1 MKLQKLTAFLL
12 SAVCA
17 AAPAALHGT
26 ALQNARAVSAE
37 DAGVIAKLPDWIPN
51 DYESALAFRNTY
63 GTTRTADGLICTV
76 FKEQYERVPEGE
88 PQGIKR
94 YELTVNGDAPKLLKD
109 TVCGTKESQYCYE
122 IVVVQPMTAGDYEVA
137 MADTWVKSSSLEPEL
152 DYVHYIGY
160 YTFHMDSDGNIT
172 ETDLNSWLPDC
183 ITEYKA
189 FKEQYSPVSVQGN
202 YLVFCLEQ
210 NAGTEYSWRPKYD
223 GSSDCLH
230 YEGLWECSEETAVPL
245 DGGTMCLLSV
255 FKAAEDGYVKID
267 YEYRSDLGDDSQPAE
282 KTLTADCMVLD
293 DAQTILL
300 PDAVRMQ
307 FIDADTGMQL
317 AFPNAQQPLHVLPT
331 LAYQTETE
339 GVYAYADLAAPLAD
353 SNPFVWHCPAHCTA
367 DIFALDLNADTLPK
381 GYTLPAEYKK
391 MKQLENGACDVT
403 FQIKKTGSEVKQYQA
418 KITLLD
424 YDTGE
429 PVIINYDGEFKL
441 CEMVYYDFGDGEE
454 DGVIANIT
462 ENPCLITNLPEKPV
476 ESETV
481 QLKSPRHYVY
491 PTDETNRMIPE
502 YFTVTQDKNGVYHMT
517 YRLKFVPTG
526 DFSGDKKFN
535 AEDIQAMQHWLLGDP
550 NISGEHWKGA
560 DFNGDNRIDA
570 RDLTMMKR
578 VYSDRRKPPVAV
590 SITETGGYDGIH
602 IEWNMY
608 AENGKYF
615 LTYWDAEPR
624 YVNGK
629 PVENEKIT
637 AEITEAEYSEIMAID
652 YDTIIAE
659 YYAVT
664 HLPVMDGINY
674 RTVLTRADGSART
687 TGANMSYVVLRFDE
701 ILENHLGR
709 TDEKGIAAQ

>member
-17 AAPAALHGT
+17 AAPFASHGLT
-26 ALQNARAVSAE
+26 LQSPLTVSAQ
-37 DAGVIAKLPDWIPN
+37 DTAVITKLPDWIPN
-51 DYESALAFRNTY
+51 DFESALAFRNTY
-63 GTTRTADGLICTV
+63 GATRIADGLICIV
-76 FKEQYERVPEGE
+76 FKQQYEKVPDGE

-94 YELTVNGDAPKLLKD
+94 YALTVNGDAPKTLKD
-109 TVCGTKESQYCYE
+109 VVYGTKESQYCYE
-122 IVVVQPMTAGDYEVA
+122 VVVVQPLTAGDYAVA
-137 MADTWVKSSSLEPEL
+137 MADTWVKSSSLEPQL
-152 DYVHYIGY
+152 NYVHYIGY
-160 YTFHMDSDGNIT
+160 YTFYTDSEGNIT
-172 ETDLNSWLPDC
+172 ETDLNSWLPDS

-210 NAGTEYSWRPKYD
+210 NAGTAYSWRPKFD

-230 YEGLWECSEETAVPL
+230 YEELSDCSSETAVPL

-267 YEYRSDLGDDSQPAE
+267 YEYRSNLGDDTLPAE
-282 KTLTADCMVLD
+282 KTLTADCMILD

-307 FIDADTGMQL
+307 FIDADTGIMLQ
-317 AFPNAQQPLHVLPT
+317 FPSAEQTLRVLPT

-353 SNPFVWHCPAHCTA
+353 SNPFVWHCPEHCTA
-367 DIFALDLNADTLPK
+367 DIFGLDLNADTLPE

-391 MKQLENGACDVT
+391 MKQFENGARDVT
-403 FQIKKTGSEVKQYQA
+403 FQLKKTGQTVKQYQA

-429 PVIINYDGEFKL
+429 PVVINYDKEFKL
-441 CEMVYYDFGDGEE
+441 CEMVHYDLGDGDE
-454 DGVIANIT
+454 DAVIANIT
-462 ENPCLITNLPEKPV
+462 KNPCLITNLPEKPV
-476 ESETV
+476 EFETV

-491 PTDETNRMIPE
+491 PTDDTNRVDRE
-502 YFTVTQDKNGVYHMT
+502 YCTVTLDKNGVYNMT

-535 AEDIQAMQHWLLGDP
+535 AEDIQAMQRRLLCDP
-550 NISGEHWKGA
+550 NTLGSHWKAA
-560 DFNGDNRIDA
+560 DFNGDNLLDA
-570 RDLTMMKR
+570 RDLTLMKR
-578 VYSDRRKPPVAV
+578 TYADKRQPPVAV

-602 IEWNMY
+602 IEWNVY
-608 AENGKYF
+608 AENGRYF
-615 LTYWDAEPR
+615 LTRWDANPR

-629 PVENEKIT
+629 PVENEKLT
-637 AEITEAEYSEIMAID
+637 VEITQAEYSEIMAID
-652 YDTIIAE
+652 YDTIIEE
-659 YYAVT
+659 YCAVT
-664 HLPVMDGINY
+664 HLPVLDGIYY
-674 RTVLTRADGSART
+674 RTVLTREDGSTRT
-687 TGANMSYVVLRFDE
+687 TGADMTRVLLRLDGV
-701 ILENHLGR
+701 LDNHLSQ
-709 TDEKGIAAQ
+709 TAENQ

>member
-1 MKLQKLTAFLL
+1 M
-12 SAVCA
+12 
-17 AAPAALHGT
+17 
-26 ALQNARAVSAE
+26 
-37 DAGVIAKLPDWIPN
+37 IAKLPDWIPN

-63 GTTRTADGLICTV
+63 GATRAADGLICTV
-76 FKEQYERVPEGE
+76 FKQQYEKAPAGE
-88 PQGIKR
+88 QQGIKR
-94 YELTVNGDAPKLLKD
+94 TVNGDAPKTLKD
-109 TVCGTKESQYCYE
+109 VVYGTEDSQYCYE
-122 IVVVQPMTAGDYEVA
+122 VVVVQPLTAGDYAVA

-160 YTFHMDSDGNIT
+160 FTFYMGSDGNIT

-210 NAGTEYSWRPKYD
+210 RSGTEYSWCPKFD
-223 GSSDCLH
+223 GFSDCLSN
-230 YEGLWECSEETAVPL
+230 EGLWECSAETAVPL

-255 FKAAEDGYVKID
+255 FKAAEDGYIKLD
-267 YEYRSDLGDDSQPAE
+267 YEYRSDFGDDSQPAE

-317 AFPNAQQPLHVLPT
+317 EFPNAQQTLRVLPT

-339 GVYAYADLAAPLAD
+339 GVYAYADLAAPLAN
-353 SNPFVWHCPAHCTA
+353 SNPFVWHCPEHCTA
-367 DIFALDLNADTLPK
+367 DIFGLDLNADTLPK
-381 GYTLPAEYKK
+381 GYILPAEYKK
-391 MKQLENGACDVT
+391 MKQFENGARDVT
-403 FQIKKTGSEVKQYQA
+403 FRIKKAESESKQYQA

-429 PVIINYDGEFKL
+429 PIVINYDKEFKL
-441 CEMVYYDFGDGEE
+441 CEMVYYDLGDG
-454 DGVIANIT
+454 DKDAVIANIT

-476 ESETV
+476 EFETV

-491 PTDETNRMIPE
+491 PTDDINCVDRG
-502 YFTVTQDKNGVYHMT
+502 YCTVSQDKNGVYNMT

-526 DFSGDKKFN
+526 
-535 AEDIQAMQHWLLGDP
+535 
-550 NISGEHWKGA
+550 

-570 RDLTMMKR
+570 RDLTIMKR
-578 VYSDRRKPPVAV
+578 AYIDKRQPPVAV

-602 IEWNMY
+602 IEWNVY
-608 AENGKYF
+608 AETGKYY
-615 LTYWDAEPR
+615 LTRWDANPR
-624 YVNGK
+624 FVNGR
-629 PVENEKIT
+629 PVENEKLT
-637 AEITEAEYSEIMAID
+637 VEITEAEYNEIMEID
-652 YDTIIAE
+652 YDTIIEE

-664 HLPVMDGINY
+664 HLPVLDGIEH
-674 RTVLTRADGSART
+674 RTVLIRKDGSRRT
-687 TGANMSYVVLRFDE
+687 SGADMTRVLLRFDG
-701 ILENHLGR
+701 ILDSHLSK
-709 TDEKGIAAQ
+709 TSKN